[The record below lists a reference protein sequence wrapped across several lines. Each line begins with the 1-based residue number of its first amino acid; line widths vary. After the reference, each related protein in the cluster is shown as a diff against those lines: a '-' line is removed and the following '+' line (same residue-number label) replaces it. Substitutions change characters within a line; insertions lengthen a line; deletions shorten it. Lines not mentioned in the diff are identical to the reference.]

1 MPYIGNQHVAGD
13 HVNNFKVLDD
23 ISTYTATFD
32 GSSTN
37 DVSAADDTIR
47 VPDHRFIQGQRVTY
61 NNGGGSNIGGL
72 TSGTAYYVSFHTSNT
87 IKLATSLIN
96 ANSNSV
102 INISAVGSG
111 SSHTLNAAFDGVNT
125 KFKLTHSSG
134 KSARLNNAT
143 QINVA
148 INNVI
153 QRPNNSA
160 VTFTEGF
167 ALEDNHK
174 IAFKTAPTVN
184 DIFWGSI
191 IANTIENFDLQN
203 NEIDNFTGDGSTT
216 EFTLTTLPANNDNVV
231 VSIDGVLQHPSDA
244 STTRAYTLIANII
257 QFTAAPALNAEIQVR
272 HIGFAGA
279 STNDVSGFYGRTGNV
294 ALTANDHITTGD
306 ITARNLKAT
315 GITTFSGSVST
326 GAITATTGT
335 FSGNVSIG
343 GTLTYEDVTNIDSVG
358 LITAR
363 DGIFLPDGKIAK
375 FGNTS
380 GSADLNI
387 YHSGSHSYIE
397 NSTNFLF
404 IHSNSLALRSLSQ
417 ETFVDCSLNG
427 SVDLYHDNL
436 KKFETSE
443 KGIQVGSGVTI
454 ETNGQA
460 TFVGIVTFGSGS
472 TTIDDNVVNVGTA
485 LTLGHT
491 QGLQF
496 HTQNLHSAGFEVNQ
510 INASGIITASS
521 FRGASGGTATFQ
533 DIDVDGHT
541 NLDNVS
547 VAGVTTFANN
557 ISLGDNDRI
566 LFGGS
571 GINDAHVRFDGNHL
585 QWGVAS
591 GQFRVSANTSS
602 FVNYAG
608 TQTLATINST
618 GLSIPLDLDVDGHTN
633 LDNVSIAGI
642 TTFSGQGIRIA
653 NATNPFIH
661 LKDTTNNTDSYVS
674 TDDGGSLYLKA
685 DDNQEGSST
694 KIVFQVDGSEKI
706 HVTSGGAVSWKS
718 GTTPISGTGNNYSLN
733 IYRDSGGGYGYF
745 DVVTGGS
752 NHTGVILRAYHNGTY
767 NHVFEHTTSD
777 YTRFYTGGNERLRIA
792 ANGQITTRGA
802 QGTSFNNAGTGDFGS
817 FLTVNGGHTANQ
829 WGILSLEGNTSAS
842 GYSVGQIQFINQ
854 DNANGSSGANV
865 QSRMLA
871 RIEAYTVT
879 SDSNAGDDSGGALRF
894 FTKPEADQPTE
905 RLRINHDG
913 EIYMGANMGATN
925 RSTLLSISGAN
936 QDPAGVWTQVGIY
949 ADGGQAVNKGG
960 SIGFGGPDGTNSQQQ
975 FSAIKGAKENSTSG
989 NYAGYMAFYTRP
1001 AGSVSGER
1009 LRITSTG
1016 NLKIP
1021 DNLKIELGG
1030 SQSGSGD
1037 FYLNFDGTYATMHSG
1052 GNQMNIRSNRIQLG
1066 DNGGVLY
1073 IDCTDNS
1080 TVKLYHQSG
1089 GVASEK
1095 LSTAS
1100 FGIDIPDTL
1109 RLSNGYADTGSQMCL
1124 GADSSGNCSIAG
1136 YNLKIA
1142 TGNNSARVD
1151 RFLFSHSAFYPAVD
1165 NTYDLGMYNY
1175 RWKDLYVGDAH
1186 FSNRDSKNEV
1196 DGTWGDWTLQ
1206 EGESKIFM
1214 INNRTGKKYSLVM
1227 EEE

>member
-1 MPYIGNQHVAGD
+1 MSA
-13 HVNNFKVLDD
+13 
-23 ISTYTATFD
+23 IS
-32 GSSTN
+32 
-37 DVSAADDTIR
+37 
-47 VPDHRFIQGQRVTY
+47 
-61 NNGGGSNIGGL
+61 L
-72 TSGTAYYVSFHTSNT
+72 
-87 IKLATSLIN
+87 
-96 ANSNSV
+96 
-102 INISAVGSG
+102 
-111 SSHTLNAAFDGVNT
+111 
-125 KFKLTHSSG
+125 
-134 KSARLNNAT
+134 KS
-143 QINVA
+143 I
-148 INNVI
+148 
-153 QRPNNSA
+153 
-160 VTFTEGF
+160 
-167 ALEDNHK
+167 
-174 IAFKTAPTVN
+174 
-184 DIFWGSI
+184 
-191 IANTIENFDLQN
+191 
-203 NEIDNFTGDGSTT
+203 
-216 EFTLTTLPANNDNVV
+216 
-231 VSIDGVLQHPSDA
+231 
-244 STTRAYTLIANII
+244 
-257 QFTAAPALNAEIQVR
+257 
-272 HIGFAGA
+272 
-279 STNDVSGFYGRTGNV
+279 
-294 ALTANDHITTGD
+294 
-306 ITARNLKAT
+306 T
-315 GITTFSGSVST
+315 GITSITTPAGVDNQLTLHNNNTTEAVKLDIAGNLHFHNHLNITGIST
-326 GAITATTGT
+326 AANFKTGT
-335 FSGNVSIG
+335 S
-343 GTLTYEDVTNIDSVG
+343 
-358 LITAR
+358 
-363 DGIFLPDGKIAK
+363 
-375 FGNTS
+375 
-380 GSADLNI
+380 
-387 YHSGSHSYIE
+387 
-397 NSTNFLF
+397 
-404 IHSNSLALRSLSQ
+404 
-417 ETFVDCSLNG
+417 
-427 SVDLYHDNL
+427 
-436 KKFETSE
+436 
-443 KGIQVGSGVTI
+443 
-454 ETNGQA
+454 
-460 TFVGIVTFGSGS
+460 
-472 TTIDDNVVNVGTA
+472 
-485 LTLGHT
+485 
-491 QGLQF
+491 
-496 HTQNLHSAGFEVNQ
+496 NLHN
-510 INASGIITASS
+510 
-521 FRGASGGTATFQ
+521 
-533 DIDVDGHT
+533 
-541 NLDNVS
+541 
-547 VAGVTTFANN
+547 
-557 ISLGDNDRI
+557 
-566 LFGGS
+566 
-571 GINDAHVRFDGNHL
+571 
-585 QWGVAS
+585 
-591 GQFRVSANTSS
+591 
-602 FVNYAG
+602 
-608 TQTLATINST
+608 T
-618 GLSIPLDLDVDGHTN
+618 GLNVFDLDVDGHTN
-633 LDNVSIAGI
+633 LDNVSIAGVTTFAGNVNSSGNITISNTTPTLTLSDTDQNPDFQLKVNTGHFYFVDTTANQTRFYVTPDGATNFEGNLNANKDFSVERHTNLDNVSITGI

-854 DNANGSSGANV
+854 NNANGSSGANV

-871 RIEAYTVT
+871 RIETFSVT
-879 SDSNAGDDSGGALRF
+879 SDSNAGDDSGGSLRI
-894 FTKPEADQPTE
+894 FTKPEAAQPAE
-905 RLRINHDG
+905 RLRIASDG
-913 EIYMGANMGATN
+913 EIFMGANFGTTN

-936 QDPAGVWTQVGIY
+936 QDPASVWTQVGIY
-949 ADGGQAVNKGG
+949 ADGGVGVNKGG
-960 SIGFGGPDGTNSQQQ
+960 SIGFGGPDGSNSQQQ

-1001 AGSVSGER
+1001 AGAVSGER

-1089 GVASEK
+1089 GVATEK

-1109 RLSNGYADTGSQMCL
+1109 RLSNSYADTGSQMCL
-1124 GADSSGNCSIAG
+1124 GADSSGNCNIAG
-1136 YNLKIA
+1136 YNLRIA
-1142 TGNNSARVD
+1142 TGNNNSRST
-1151 RFLFSHSAFYPAVD
+1151 RFLFSHSAFYPAAD
-1165 NTYDLGMYNY
+1165 NTYDLGVYNY

-1186 FSNRDSKNEV
+1186 FSNKGSSNDV

-1227 EEE
+1227 EGE

>member
-1 MPYIGNQHVAGD
+1 
-13 HVNNFKVLDD
+13 
-23 ISTYTATFD
+23 
-32 GSSTN
+32 
-37 DVSAADDTIR
+37 
-47 VPDHRFIQGQRVTY
+47 
-61 NNGGGSNIGGL
+61 
-72 TSGTAYYVSFHTSNT
+72 
-87 IKLATSLIN
+87 
-96 ANSNSV
+96 
-102 INISAVGSG
+102 
-111 SSHTLNAAFDGVNT
+111 
-125 KFKLTHSSG
+125 
-134 KSARLNNAT
+134 
-143 QINVA
+143 
-148 INNVI
+148 
-153 QRPNNSA
+153 
-160 VTFTEGF
+160 
-167 ALEDNHK
+167 
-174 IAFKTAPTVN
+174 
-184 DIFWGSI
+184 
-191 IANTIENFDLQN
+191 
-203 NEIDNFTGDGSTT
+203 
-216 EFTLTTLPANNDNVV
+216 
-231 VSIDGVLQHPSDA
+231 
-244 STTRAYTLIANII
+244 
-257 QFTAAPALNAEIQVR
+257 
-272 HIGFAGA
+272 
-279 STNDVSGFYGRTGNV
+279 
-294 ALTANDHITTGD
+294 
-306 ITARNLKAT
+306 
-315 GITTFSGSVST
+315 
-326 GAITATTGT
+326 
-335 FSGNVSIG
+335 
-343 GTLTYEDVTNIDSVG
+343 
-358 LITAR
+358 
-363 DGIFLPDGKIAK
+363 
-375 FGNTS
+375 
-380 GSADLNI
+380 
-387 YHSGSHSYIE
+387 
-397 NSTNFLF
+397 
-404 IHSNSLALRSLSQ
+404 
-417 ETFVDCSLNG
+417 
-427 SVDLYHDNL
+427 
-436 KKFETSE
+436 
-443 KGIQVGSGVTI
+443 
-454 ETNGQA
+454 
-460 TFVGIVTFGSGS
+460 
-472 TTIDDNVVNVGTA
+472 
-485 LTLGHT
+485 
-491 QGLQF
+491 
-496 HTQNLHSAGFEVNQ
+496 
-510 INASGIITASS
+510 
-521 FRGASGGTATFQ
+521 
-533 DIDVDGHT
+533 DVDGHT